1 MTIKKIAF
9 SASFCFY
16 LLKAEKFVDL
26 IPSFST
32 FTRLIIQKG
41 SWVLKLAE
49 TENIVDLVN
58 RCRKGDKS
66 AQHRLYLNYA
76 DAMFAIC
83 KRLVVSIEDA
93 EDILQDAFVIAFT
106 RIDNLKDERKFGGW
120 LKTITVNECLNFL
133 KHKKIRFDELP
144 ENVAIA
150 DETEELP
157 FEPNAEAVNL
167 AIAGLPAG
175 SRIIFNLYLIEN
187 YKHKEIADMLK
198 ISESTSKSQYQR
210 AKYLLKEKLIPTKD
224 AR

>member
-1 MTIKKIAF
+1 
-9 SASFCFY
+9 
-16 LLKAEKFVDL
+16 
-26 IPSFST
+26 
-32 FTRLIIQKG
+32 
-41 SWVLKLAE
+41 LKLDE
-49 TENIVDLVN
+49 SENITELVE

-66 AQHRLYLNYA
+66 AQYKLYLTYA

-83 KRLVVSIEDA
+83 NRLVVSIEDA

-106 RIDNLKDERKFGGW
+106 RIDKLKDERKFGGW
-120 LKTITVNECLNFL
+120 LKTITINECLNFL
-133 KHKKIRFDELP
+133 KRKKIHFDDLP
-144 ENVAIA
+144 ENIAIA

-157 FEPNAEAVNL
+157 FEPDAEAVNE
-167 AIAGLPAG
+167 AIAELPAG

-210 AKYLLKEKLIPTKD
+210 AKQLLKEKLIPTKD